1 MKILLFL
8 VLALILIISMTACA
22 PSTSIQ
28 VDTPS
33 TTILLSLPGPNPLV
47 NQPDAQ
53 GRVARAVAGLWH
65 GLIVPVTLVL
75 SFFDSNVEI
84 YEVHNAGSEYNF
96 GFFLGEAFMFALI
109 GLFLRIRRAAYPLK
123 IKARLKAGRVSPPY
137 KFFNFMT
144 IS

>member
-8 VLALILIISMTACA
+8 VLALVLLFSMTACTA
-22 PSTSIQ
+22 PNSSIQ
-28 VDTPS
+28 IDTPN
-33 TTILLSLPGPNPLV
+33 TTIQLSLPGPNPLI
-47 NQPDAQ
+47 NQPDGQ

-96 GFFLGEAFMFALI
+96 GFFLGEAFMFAVI
-109 GLFLRIRRAAYPLK
+109 GLFLRLRRAA
-123 IKARLKAGRVSPPY
+123 
-137 KFFNFMT
+137 
-144 IS
+144 

>member
-8 VLALILIISMTACA
+8 VLAMILLFSMTACA

-28 VDTPS
+28 IES
-33 TTILLSLPGPNPLV
+33 SETTLQLSLPGPNPMV
-47 NQPDAQ
+47 NQPDGQ

-65 GLIVPVTLVL
+65 GLIVPVTLIL

-96 GFFLGEAFMFALI
+96 GFFLGEAFMFAVI
-109 GLFLRIRRAAYPLK
+109 GLFLRLRRAA
-123 IKARLKAGRVSPPY
+123 
-137 KFFNFMT
+137 
-144 IS
+144 

>member
-8 VLALILIISMTACA
+8 VLAVILLLCMTACA

-28 VDTPS
+28 IDTS
-33 TTILLSLPGPNPLV
+33 TTTIQLSLPGPNPLV
-47 NQPDAQ
+47 NQPDGQ

-96 GFFLGEAFMFALI
+96 GFFLGEVFLFALI
-109 GLFLRIRRAAYPLK
+109 VLFLRIRRS
-123 IKARLKAGRVSPPY
+123 V
-137 KFFNFMT
+137 
-144 IS
+144 

>member
-53 GRVARAVAGLWH
+53 GRVSRAVAGLWH

-109 GLFLRIRRAAYPLK
+109 GLFLRIRRAA
-123 IKARLKAGRVSPPY
+123 
-137 KFFNFMT
+137 
-144 IS
+144 